1 MSSINFPSNPTLNQ
15 TYSFADRSW
24 IWNGRAWRT
33 INTFVG
39 FTGSQGIPGEF
50 AALGYT
56 GSRGF
61 VGSQG
66 AGFTGSRGG
75 IGFTGSQGIPGEA
88 ANIGYTGSGSP
99 AHVNL
104 YQSGPLEI
112 TSGATRWYAPY
123 DLSISNII
131 TRVVTP
137 ANNDIII
144 GIKVNDQPQFTITI
158 PENSNEAPI
167 YDTPLTLNFGDF
179 LTVSVNQTGSST
191 QPGANLYVQFRYSFL
206 SV

>member
-1 MSSINFPSNPTLNQ
+1 MSSINFPLNPTLNQ

-33 INTFVG
+33 VNTFVG

-50 AALGYT
+50 AGVGFT

-66 AGFTGSRGG
+66 AGFTGSRGNT
-75 IGFTGSQGIPGEA
+75 GFTGSQGIPGEA
-88 ANIGYTGSGSP
+88 ANIGFTGSSAP

-123 DLSISNII
+123 DLLISNIF

-137 ANNDIII
+137 ANSAIII
-144 GIKVNDQPQFTITI
+144 GIKINDQPQFTITI
-158 PENSNEAPI
+158 TANSTEAPA
-167 YDTPLTLNFGDF
+167 YTTPFPLNFGDF
-179 LTVSVNQTGSST
+179 LTVSVNQTGSSI

>member
-1 MSSINFPSNPTLNQ
+1 MSSINFPSNPALNQ

-24 IWNGRAWRT
+24 VWNGRAWRT
-33 INTFVG
+33 VNTFVG
-39 FTGSQGIPGEF
+39 FTGSQGVPGEF
-50 AALGYT
+50 AGLGYT

-66 AGFTGSRGG
+66 AGFTGSRGNT
-75 IGFTGSQGIPGEA
+75 GFTGSQGPSGESSA
-88 ANIGYTGSGSP
+88 IGFTGSSAP

-112 TSGATRWYAPY
+112 TLGATRWYAPY
-123 DLSISNII
+123 DLSISNIF

-137 ANNDIII
+137 ANNAIII
-144 GIKVNDQPQFTITI
+144 GIKINDQQQFTITI
-158 PENSNEAPI
+158 PADSNEAPA
-167 YDTPLTLNFGDF
+167 YTTPFTLNFGDF
-179 LTVSVNQTGSST
+179 LTVSVNQTGSSI